1 MKTLFVT
8 FLVFSLIGINATAQ
22 SSNQETK
29 KQKKE
34 AQYQQVKELLASKNY
49 QFIARYALPQKG
61 RQIDLS
67 SRANSL
73 KIIGNEGQAQL
84 SYFGEVHGGAS
95 ISGDTG
101 INFDAQLEDYKV
113 VENDKKSR
121 VIITFRIKGKAE
133 TFNCTLEAGSP
144 ESTSLSVS
152 SNQRQF
158 IRYTGTLSTLQE

>member
-1 MKTLFVT
+1 MKTLYVT
-8 FLVFSLIGINATAQ
+8 FLVFSLGISAKAQ
-22 SSNQETK
+22 TSKQEGK

-34 AQYQQVKELLASKNY
+34 AQYQKVKEVIASKNY

-73 KIIGNEGQAQL
+73 KIIDNEGQARL
-84 SYFGEVHGGAS
+84 SYFGEVHGGGS

-101 INFDAQLEDYKV
+101 INFDAQLEDFKV

-133 TFNCTLEAGSP
+133 TYNCTLEARSL
-144 ESTSLSVS
+144 ESTSLSMS

-158 IRYTGTLSTLQE
+158 IRYTGTLSVLLD